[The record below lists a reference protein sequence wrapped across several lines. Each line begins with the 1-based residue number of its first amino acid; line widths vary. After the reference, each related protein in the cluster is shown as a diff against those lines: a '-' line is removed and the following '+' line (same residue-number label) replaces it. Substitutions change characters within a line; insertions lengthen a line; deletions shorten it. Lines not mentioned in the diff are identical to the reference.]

1 MEAILISLMGAGFGI
16 LLGIGVGNIFSMVL
30 NTGFVVPWT
39 WVFYG
44 IIICTLV
51 GLIAGI
57 FPALKAGKLNP
68 IEALR
73 YE

>member
-1 MEAILISLMGAGFGI
+1 
-16 LLGIGVGNIFSMVL
+16 MVL